1 MVPHSRWDGDEESIK
16 QASKLLLTSSE
27 PVVFENLGTRAVP
40 SYPPGYLASLQPS
53 SLQYSRAGWFYSGV
67 SITHVVAEA
76 ERMADAF

>member
-1 MVPHSRWDGDEESIK
+1 
-16 QASKLLLTSSE
+16 
-27 PVVFENLGTRAVP
+27 VP